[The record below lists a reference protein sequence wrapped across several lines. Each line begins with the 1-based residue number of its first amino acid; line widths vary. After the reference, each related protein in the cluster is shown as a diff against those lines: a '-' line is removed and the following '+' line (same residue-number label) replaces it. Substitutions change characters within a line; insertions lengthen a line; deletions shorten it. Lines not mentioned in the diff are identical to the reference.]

1 MCRVSWWTSGLYTFD
16 AFQSIAVDAQVV
28 PFVTRERRMSKM
40 GSCRKSVQWN
50 WSQTSVAERCT
61 QNPAGSKCY
70 MDLCILCV
78 CVCVCF
84 WQSLCLLAPHILNLW
99 SLLDC
104 VCMCMC
110 LYRNGK
116 RDWVWGQFNMIQN
129 ITKHCVAGFQRPKK
143 TTDFNLLREN

>member
-1 MCRVSWWTSGLYTFD
+1 MMCRVSWWTSGLYTFD

-78 CVCVCF
+78 CVYAFDSRSVSLHPISWIYEAF
-84 WQSLCLLAPHILNLW
+84 WI
-99 SLLDC
+99 

-110 LYRNGK
+110 LYRIGK
-116 RDWVWGQFNMIQN
+116 RDLVWGQFNMIQN